1 MKESVGDPWVNATY
15 TDVALHPLS
24 AAEHHALKD
33 QGQPICTIAQ

>member
-24 AAEHHALKD
+24 AAEDYA
-33 QGQPICTIAQ
+33 TRSNR